1 MLQIYLEKN
10 VKGKLRGAEY
20 IVAVPTNITKVEKKA
35 FSDIFYKSKLKP
47 KSVLLCEKPIADAV
61 GFGLD
66 VSEPT
71 GIMIVDIGADT
82 TEISVISL
90 GGLVLSDLLHYGGNK
105 IDESIITYVK
115 RKYNLVIGQKTA
127 QAMKERLGSGVPG
140 KTETMGVVGRDVVS
154 GLPVEIEMSAAVV
167 YEAIKDHLGTI
178 CNAIKMILEKTPPE
192 LSADI
197 IDHGITLTGGGGLLH
212 GLVHPEGGH
221 ILLIRHPKDTYEGKC
236 PFHKNCV
243 EGLAAGPSIEARWG
257 KKAAELADRDEVWE
271 MEAYYIAQAITDY
284 ILSYSPQKII
294 LWGGVMHQE
303 KLFGMVRKEV
313 LNLLNGYV
321 AHETITEHIDQYIV
335 PPALGEDPG
344 IMGAIKLGLDAL
356 G

>member
-1 MLQIYLEKN
+1 MLIGGIEAGGTKMVCAVGDEN
-10 VKGKLRGAEY
+10 GVVKDRTSL
-20 IVAVPTNITKVEKKA
+20 PTRQPEETFADMIAYYRNWDIQALGIGCFGPVDLNRQSRTYGYITKTPKPGWGNCDIVGA
-35 FSDIFYKSKLKP
+35 FK
-47 KSVLLCEKPIADAV
+47 DALGVPV
-61 GFGLD
+61 GFDTDVNGAVLGEVTWGAAKGLD
-66 VSEPT
+66 SAIYITIGT
-71 GIMIVDIGADT
+71 GVG
-82 TEISVISL
+82 V
-90 GGLVLSDLLHYGGNK
+90 GV
-105 IDESIITYVK
+105 YV
-115 RKYNLVIGQKTA
+115 N
-127 QAMKERLGSGVPG
+127 
-140 KTETMGVVGRDVVS
+140 
-154 GLPVEIEMSAAVV
+154 
-167 YEAIKDHLGTI
+167 
-178 CNAIKMILEKTPPE
+178 
-192 LSADI
+192 
-197 IDHGITLTGGGGLLH
+197 GGLLH

-321 AHETITEHIDQYIV
+321 AHEMITEHIDQYIV

>member
-1 MLQIYLEKN
+1 MLIGGIEAGGTKM
-10 VKGKLRGAEY
+10 VC
-20 IVAVPTNITKVEKKA
+20 AVGDENGVIKDRTSFPTRQPEETFADMIAYYRNWDIQALGIGCFGPLDLNRQSRTYGYITKTPKPGWGNCDIVGA
-35 FSDIFYKSKLKP
+35 FK
-47 KSVLLCEKPIADAV
+47 DALGVPV
-61 GFGLD
+61 GFDTDVNGAVLGEVTWGAAKGLD
-66 VSEPT
+66 SAIYITIGT
-71 GIMIVDIGADT
+71 GVG
-82 TEISVISL
+82 V
-90 GGLVLSDLLHYGGNK
+90 GV
-105 IDESIITYVK
+105 YV
-115 RKYNLVIGQKTA
+115 N
-127 QAMKERLGSGVPG
+127 
-140 KTETMGVVGRDVVS
+140 
-154 GLPVEIEMSAAVV
+154 
-167 YEAIKDHLGTI
+167 
-178 CNAIKMILEKTPPE
+178 
-192 LSADI
+192 
-197 IDHGITLTGGGGLLH
+197 GGLLH

-344 IMGAIKLGLDAL
+344 IMGAIKLGLGAL

>member
-1 MLQIYLEKN
+1 MVCAVGDENGVIKDRTSFPTRQPEETFADMIAYYKN
-10 VKGKLRGAEY
+10 WDIQALGIGCFGPVDLNRQSRTYGY
-20 IVAVPTNITKVEKKA
+20 ITKTPKPGWGNCDIVGA
-35 FSDIFYKSKLKP
+35 FK
-47 KSVLLCEKPIADAV
+47 DALGVPV
-61 GFGLD
+61 GFDTDVNGAVLGEVTWGAAKGLD
-66 VSEPT
+66 SAIYITIGT
-71 GIMIVDIGADT
+71 GVG
-82 TEISVISL
+82 V
-90 GGLVLSDLLHYGGNK
+90 GV
-105 IDESIITYVK
+105 YV
-115 RKYNLVIGQKTA
+115 N
-127 QAMKERLGSGVPG
+127 
-140 KTETMGVVGRDVVS
+140 
-154 GLPVEIEMSAAVV
+154 
-167 YEAIKDHLGTI
+167 
-178 CNAIKMILEKTPPE
+178 
-192 LSADI
+192 
-197 IDHGITLTGGGGLLH
+197 GGLLH

-257 KKAAELADRDEVWE
+257 KKAAELADRDEVWD

>member
-1 MLQIYLEKN
+1 MVCAVGDENGVVKDRTSFPTRQPEETFADMIAYYKN
-10 VKGKLRGAEY
+10 WDIQALGIGCFGPVDLNRQSRTYGY
-20 IVAVPTNITKVEKKA
+20 ITKTPKPGWGNCDIVGA
-35 FSDIFYKSKLKP
+35 FK
-47 KSVLLCEKPIADAV
+47 DALGVPV
-61 GFGLD
+61 GFDTDVNGAVLGEVTWGAAKGLD
-66 VSEPT
+66 SAIYITIGT
-71 GIMIVDIGADT
+71 GVG
-82 TEISVISL
+82 V
-90 GGLVLSDLLHYGGNK
+90 GV
-105 IDESIITYVK
+105 YV
-115 RKYNLVIGQKTA
+115 N
-127 QAMKERLGSGVPG
+127 
-140 KTETMGVVGRDVVS
+140 
-154 GLPVEIEMSAAVV
+154 
-167 YEAIKDHLGTI
+167 
-178 CNAIKMILEKTPPE
+178 
-192 LSADI
+192 
-197 IDHGITLTGGGGLLH
+197 GGLLH

>member
-1 MLQIYLEKN
+1 MLIGGIEAGGTKM
-10 VKGKLRGAEY
+10 VC
-20 IVAVPTNITKVEKKA
+20 AVGDENGVIKDRTSFPTRQPEETFADMIAYYRNWDIQALGIGCFGPLDLNRQSRTYGYITKTPKPGWGNCDIVGA
-35 FSDIFYKSKLKP
+35 FK
-47 KSVLLCEKPIADAV
+47 DALGVPV
-61 GFGLD
+61 GFDTDVNGAVLGEVTWGAAKGLD
-66 VSEPT
+66 SAIYITIGT
-71 GIMIVDIGADT
+71 GVG
-82 TEISVISL
+82 V
-90 GGLVLSDLLHYGGNK
+90 GV
-105 IDESIITYVK
+105 YV
-115 RKYNLVIGQKTA
+115 N
-127 QAMKERLGSGVPG
+127 
-140 KTETMGVVGRDVVS
+140 
-154 GLPVEIEMSAAVV
+154 
-167 YEAIKDHLGTI
+167 
-178 CNAIKMILEKTPPE
+178 
-192 LSADI
+192 
-197 IDHGITLTGGGGLLH
+197 GGLLH

-271 MEAYYIAQAITDY
+271 LEAYYIAQAITDY

>member
-1 MLQIYLEKN
+1 MVCAVGDEN
-10 VKGKLRGAEY
+10 GVVKDRTSF
-20 IVAVPTNITKVEKKA
+20 PTRQPEETFADMIAYYRNWDIQALGIGCFGPVDLNRQSRTYGYITKTPKPGWGNCDIVGA
-35 FSDIFYKSKLKP
+35 FK
-47 KSVLLCEKPIADAV
+47 DALGVPV
-61 GFGLD
+61 GFDTDVNGAVLGEVTWGAAKGLD
-66 VSEPT
+66 SAIYITIGT
-71 GIMIVDIGADT
+71 GVG
-82 TEISVISL
+82 V
-90 GGLVLSDLLHYGGNK
+90 GV
-105 IDESIITYVK
+105 YV
-115 RKYNLVIGQKTA
+115 N
-127 QAMKERLGSGVPG
+127 
-140 KTETMGVVGRDVVS
+140 
-154 GLPVEIEMSAAVV
+154 
-167 YEAIKDHLGTI
+167 
-178 CNAIKMILEKTPPE
+178 
-192 LSADI
+192 
-197 IDHGITLTGGGGLLH
+197 GGLLH

-257 KKAAELADRDEVWE
+257 KKAAELADRDEVWD

>member
-1 MLQIYLEKN
+1 MLIGGIEAGGTKMVCAVGDEN
-10 VKGKLRGAEY
+10 GVVKDRTSF
-20 IVAVPTNITKVEKKA
+20 PTRQPEETFADMIAYYRNWDIQALGIGCFGPLDLNRQSRTYGYITKTPKPGWGNCDIVGA
-35 FSDIFYKSKLKP
+35 FK
-47 KSVLLCEKPIADAV
+47 DALGVPV
-61 GFGLD
+61 GFDTDVNGAVLGEVTWGAAKGLD
-66 VSEPT
+66 SAIYITIGT
-71 GIMIVDIGADT
+71 GVG
-82 TEISVISL
+82 V
-90 GGLVLSDLLHYGGNK
+90 GV
-105 IDESIITYVK
+105 YV
-115 RKYNLVIGQKTA
+115 N
-127 QAMKERLGSGVPG
+127 
-140 KTETMGVVGRDVVS
+140 
-154 GLPVEIEMSAAVV
+154 
-167 YEAIKDHLGTI
+167 
-178 CNAIKMILEKTPPE
+178 
-192 LSADI
+192 
-197 IDHGITLTGGGGLLH
+197 GGLLH

-335 PPALGEDPG
+335 PPTLGEDPG

>member
-1 MLQIYLEKN
+1 M
-10 VKGKLRGAEY
+10 VC
-20 IVAVPTNITKVEKKA
+20 AVGDENGVIKDRTSFPTRQPEETFADMIAYYRNWDIQALGIGCFGPLDLNRQSRTYGYITKTPKPGWGNCDIVGA
-35 FSDIFYKSKLKP
+35 FK
-47 KSVLLCEKPIADAV
+47 DALGVPV
-61 GFGLD
+61 GFDTDVNGAVLGEVTWGAAKGLD
-66 VSEPT
+66 SAIYITIGT
-71 GIMIVDIGADT
+71 GVG
-82 TEISVISL
+82 V
-90 GGLVLSDLLHYGGNK
+90 GV
-105 IDESIITYVK
+105 YV
-115 RKYNLVIGQKTA
+115 N
-127 QAMKERLGSGVPG
+127 
-140 KTETMGVVGRDVVS
+140 
-154 GLPVEIEMSAAVV
+154 
-167 YEAIKDHLGTI
+167 
-178 CNAIKMILEKTPPE
+178 
-192 LSADI
+192 
-197 IDHGITLTGGGGLLH
+197 GGLLH

-321 AHETITEHIDQYIV
+321 AHEMITEHIDQYIV

>member
-1 MLQIYLEKN
+1 M
-10 VKGKLRGAEY
+10 VC
-20 IVAVPTNITKVEKKA
+20 AVGDENGVIKDRTSFPTRQPEETFADMIAYYRNWDIQALGIGCFGPVDLNRQSRTYGYITKTPKPGWGNCDIVGA
-35 FSDIFYKSKLKP
+35 FK
-47 KSVLLCEKPIADAV
+47 DALGVPV
-61 GFGLD
+61 GFDTDVNGAVLGEVTWGAAKGLD
-66 VSEPT
+66 SAIYITIGT
-71 GIMIVDIGADT
+71 GVG
-82 TEISVISL
+82 V
-90 GGLVLSDLLHYGGNK
+90 GV
-105 IDESIITYVK
+105 YV
-115 RKYNLVIGQKTA
+115 N
-127 QAMKERLGSGVPG
+127 
-140 KTETMGVVGRDVVS
+140 
-154 GLPVEIEMSAAVV
+154 
-167 YEAIKDHLGTI
+167 
-178 CNAIKMILEKTPPE
+178 
-192 LSADI
+192 
-197 IDHGITLTGGGGLLH
+197 GGLLH

>member
-1 MLQIYLEKN
+1 MLIGGIEAGGTKM
-10 VKGKLRGAEY
+10 VC
-20 IVAVPTNITKVEKKA
+20 AVGDENGVIKDRTSFPTRQPEETFADMIAYYRNWDIQALGIGCFGPLDLNRQSRTYGYITKTPKPGWGNCDIVGA
-35 FSDIFYKSKLKP
+35 FK
-47 KSVLLCEKPIADAV
+47 DALGVPV
-61 GFGLD
+61 GFDTDVNGAVLGEVTWGAAKGLD
-66 VSEPT
+66 SAIYITIGT
-71 GIMIVDIGADT
+71 GVG
-82 TEISVISL
+82 V
-90 GGLVLSDLLHYGGNK
+90 GV
-105 IDESIITYVK
+105 YV
-115 RKYNLVIGQKTA
+115 N
-127 QAMKERLGSGVPG
+127 
-140 KTETMGVVGRDVVS
+140 
-154 GLPVEIEMSAAVV
+154 
-167 YEAIKDHLGTI
+167 
-178 CNAIKMILEKTPPE
+178 
-192 LSADI
+192 
-197 IDHGITLTGGGGLLH
+197 GGLLH

-335 PPALGEDPG
+335 PPTLGEDPG

>member
-1 MLQIYLEKN
+1 MLIGGIEAGGTKMVCAVGDEN
-10 VKGKLRGAEY
+10 GVVKDRTSF
-20 IVAVPTNITKVEKKA
+20 PTRQPEETFADMIAYYRNWDIQALGIGCFGPVDLNRQSRTYGYITKTPKPGWGNCDIVGA
-35 FSDIFYKSKLKP
+35 FK
-47 KSVLLCEKPIADAV
+47 DALGVPV
-61 GFGLD
+61 GFDTDVNGAVLGEVTWGAAKGLD
-66 VSEPT
+66 SAIYITIGT
-71 GIMIVDIGADT
+71 GVG
-82 TEISVISL
+82 V
-90 GGLVLSDLLHYGGNK
+90 GV
-105 IDESIITYVK
+105 YV
-115 RKYNLVIGQKTA
+115 N
-127 QAMKERLGSGVPG
+127 
-140 KTETMGVVGRDVVS
+140 
-154 GLPVEIEMSAAVV
+154 
-167 YEAIKDHLGTI
+167 
-178 CNAIKMILEKTPPE
+178 
-192 LSADI
+192 
-197 IDHGITLTGGGGLLH
+197 GGLLH

-284 ILSYSPQKII
+284 IFSYSPQKII

>member
-1 MLQIYLEKN
+1 MLIGGIEAGGTKM
-10 VKGKLRGAEY
+10 VC
-20 IVAVPTNITKVEKKA
+20 AVGDENGVIKDRTSFPTRQPEETFADMIAYYRNWDIQALGIGCFGPLDLNRQSRTYGYITKTPKPGWGNCDIVGA
-35 FSDIFYKSKLKP
+35 FK
-47 KSVLLCEKPIADAV
+47 DALGVPV
-61 GFGLD
+61 GFDTDVNGAVLGEVTWGAAKGLD
-66 VSEPT
+66 SAIYITIGT
-71 GIMIVDIGADT
+71 GVG
-82 TEISVISL
+82 V
-90 GGLVLSDLLHYGGNK
+90 GV
-105 IDESIITYVK
+105 YV
-115 RKYNLVIGQKTA
+115 N
-127 QAMKERLGSGVPG
+127 
-140 KTETMGVVGRDVVS
+140 
-154 GLPVEIEMSAAVV
+154 
-167 YEAIKDHLGTI
+167 
-178 CNAIKMILEKTPPE
+178 
-192 LSADI
+192 
-197 IDHGITLTGGGGLLH
+197 GGLLH

-284 ILSYSPQKII
+284 IFSYSPQKII

-321 AHETITEHIDQYIV
+321 AHEMITEYIDQYIV

>member
-1 MLQIYLEKN
+1 MLIGGIEAGGTKM
-10 VKGKLRGAEY
+10 VC
-20 IVAVPTNITKVEKKA
+20 AVGDENGGIKDRASFPTRQPEETFKDMIAYYRNWDIQALGIGCFGPLDLNRQSRTYGYITKTPKPGWGNCDIVGA
-35 FSDIFYKSKLKP
+35 FK
-47 KSVLLCEKPIADAV
+47 DALGVPV
-61 GFGLD
+61 GFDTDVNGAVLGEVTWGAAKGLD
-66 VSEPT
+66 SAIYITIGT
-71 GIMIVDIGADT
+71 GVG
-82 TEISVISL
+82 V
-90 GGLVLSDLLHYGGNK
+90 GV
-105 IDESIITYVK
+105 YV
-115 RKYNLVIGQKTA
+115 N
-127 QAMKERLGSGVPG
+127 
-140 KTETMGVVGRDVVS
+140 
-154 GLPVEIEMSAAVV
+154 
-167 YEAIKDHLGTI
+167 
-178 CNAIKMILEKTPPE
+178 
-192 LSADI
+192 
-197 IDHGITLTGGGGLLH
+197 GGLLH

-284 ILSYSPQKII
+284 IFSYSPQKII

-321 AHETITEHIDQYIV
+321 AHEMITEHIDQYIV

>member
-1 MLQIYLEKN
+1 MLIGGIEAGGTKMVCAVGDENGVVKDRTSFPTRQPEETFADMIAYYKN
-10 VKGKLRGAEY
+10 WDIQALGIGCFGPVDLNRQSRTYGY
-20 IVAVPTNITKVEKKA
+20 ITKTPKPGWGNCDIVGA
-35 FSDIFYKSKLKP
+35 FK
-47 KSVLLCEKPIADAV
+47 DALGVPV
-61 GFGLD
+61 GFDTDVNGAVLGEVTWGAAKGLD
-66 VSEPT
+66 SAIYITIGT
-71 GIMIVDIGADT
+71 GVG
-82 TEISVISL
+82 V
-90 GGLVLSDLLHYGGNK
+90 GV
-105 IDESIITYVK
+105 YV
-115 RKYNLVIGQKTA
+115 N
-127 QAMKERLGSGVPG
+127 
-140 KTETMGVVGRDVVS
+140 
-154 GLPVEIEMSAAVV
+154 
-167 YEAIKDHLGTI
+167 
-178 CNAIKMILEKTPPE
+178 
-192 LSADI
+192 
-197 IDHGITLTGGGGLLH
+197 GGLLH